1 MTVQQRLAACVL
13 CGLLCLGLCAC
24 DNGQD
29 GQDTS
34 QDSQTVADCVALL
47 GQTEQQLVEALGEG
61 QRTLIEGTQ

>member
-1 MTVQQRLAACVL
+1 MKLQQRLSAFLL

-47 GQTEQQLVEALGEG
+47 GQTEQQLVEALAKASAP
-61 QRTLIEGTQ
+61 